1 MTTQAPAQELLQEI
15 EANAV
20 RFGREAGDIA
30 LRHFRTTLNVEYKA
44 RGQHS
49 PVTVADRESEEYL
62 RKVIT
67 ESYPD
72 HNILGEEGEDLLN
85 RGSEFTWVLDPV
97 DGTANFISGLP
108 LFAVSIGVL
117 HRGEPVVGA
126 IFVPTSGL
134 LQQGVFHA
142 YRGGPAYLNDTPIMV
157 AQQPAPE
164 PSVLAGLPGNFGNR
178 IRFKGELRH
187 NHGEPRTLGSV
198 AVELALTA
206 QGTLQYAFFNRPK
219 IWDVAAGVL
228 ILRQAGGLTLIQERR
243 HGPWNPLNRF
253 NAPPGQGTEMERLRN
268 WGAGVVVGNAEMC
281 WTVASCLQPRMQLLR
296 PVGALIR
303 KAKQLPLLRD

>member
-1 MTTQAPAQELLQEI
+1 MTTQAPTQELLQEI

-20 RFGREAGDIA
+20 RFGREAGEII
-30 LRHFRTTLNVEYKA
+30 LRHFRTALAVEYKA
-44 RGQHS
+44 QGRHS

-67 ESYPD
+67 ETYPD

-85 RGSEFTWVLDPV
+85 RGSDFTWVLDPV

-126 IFVPTSGL
+126 IFVPTSSF

-142 YRGGPAYLNDTPIMV
+142 CRGGAAYLDETPIAV
-157 AQQPAPE
+157 SQHPVPE
-164 PSVLAGLPGNFGNR
+164 PSVLAGLPGNFGRR
-178 IRFKGELRH
+178 IRFSGDLRR

-206 QGTLQYAFFNRPK
+206 QGTLQYAFFSRPK

-228 ILRQAGGLTLIQERR
+228 IVRQAGGLTLVQER
-243 HGPWNPLNRF
+243 HHSPWSPLNRF
-253 NAPPGQGTEMERLRN
+253 NAPPGKGSEMERLRD
-268 WGAGVVVGNAEMC
+268 WGAGVVVGNPEMS
-281 WTVASCLQPRMQLLR
+281 WTVASSIQHRTSLLR

-303 KAKQLPLLRD
+303 KARQLPLFGD